1 MKITKRQ
8 LRRIIKEVIEGPDG
22 VWYDDYGNPLQPDD
36 LQRLEDENAYAPMES
51 FKIPYKNYGYEGR
64 KSIGQDRAWLE
75 FVPKGAPS
83 LTREDMFR
91 AVTLLDN
98 DDQEIGLAMATVH
111 APKSAGPLEN
121 YDVYSVYA
129 TTTG

>member
-1 MKITKRQ
+1 MKITRRQ
-8 LRRIIKEVIEGPDG
+8 LRRIIREASD
-22 VWYDDYGNPLQPDD
+22 WYDEEAGHETLADRKFADSQQLK
-36 LQRLEDENAYAPMES
+36 S

-64 KSIGQDRAWLE
+64 KIIGQDRAWLE

-83 LTREDMFR
+83 MTREDMFR
-91 AVTLLDN
+91 AVTLLDS
-98 DDQEIGLAMATVH
+98 DDQEIGLAMATTH
-111 APKSAGPLEN
+111 APKFDRRHLEN

>member
-1 MKITKRQ
+1 VKITKRQ
-8 LRRIIKEVIEGPDG
+8 IRRIIREQMTPQVGFK
-22 VWYDDYGNPLQPDD
+22 PL
-36 LQRLEDENAYAPMES
+36 ES
-51 FKIPYKNYGYEGR
+51 FKIPYKNYGYKGR
-64 KSIGQDRAWLE
+64 RIISRDRAWLE
-75 FVPKGAPS
+75 FVPKGSPS

-91 AVTLLDN
+91 AVTLLDS

-111 APKSAGPLEN
+111 APKSAGPLED

>member
-8 LRRIIKEVIEGPDG
+8 LRRIIKEAVGDDFFSDREANPHDDSMYGDPEGG
-22 VWYDDYGNPLQPDD
+22 YV
-36 LQRLEDENAYAPMES
+36 PMES

-64 KSIGQDRAWLE
+64 KIIDRDRAWLE
-75 FVPKGAPS
+75 FVPKGSPAM
-83 LTREDMFR
+83 TREDMFR
-91 AVTLLDN
+91 AVTLLDSG
-98 DDQEIGLAMATVH
+98 DEEIELAMATTH
-111 APKSAGPLEN
+111 APKFDRRHLEN